1 MELSGAASKSHHFKK
16 NNMAE
21 FTNITVSGDIQ
32 DGLATAGQPA
42 EPIEAGTCFW
52 DTSTTALF
60 LAAIASPSGA
70 GYRCVPDLG
79 IGIKDYSFS
88 NPDLV
93 KAWAIREIKYW
104 LDGTMQAVTYDYTAT
119 VFTITIAGDDWTG
132 TDVDETQ
139 AIGKAFVALL
149 NDVNFSDYLA

>member
-1 MELSGAASKSHHFKK
+1 
-16 NNMAE
+16 MAE

-52 DTSTTALF
+52 DTDTTALF
-60 LAAIASPSGA
+60 LAAIASPSGG
-70 GYRCVPDLG
+70 GYRCVADSG
-79 IGIKDYSFS
+79 SGIKDYSYS
-88 NPDLV
+88 NPNLI
-93 KAWAIREIKYW
+93 KAWTIREIKYW
-104 LDGTMQAVTYDYTAT
+104 LEGAMQTQTYDYTAT

-132 TDVDETQ
+132 TDADETQ